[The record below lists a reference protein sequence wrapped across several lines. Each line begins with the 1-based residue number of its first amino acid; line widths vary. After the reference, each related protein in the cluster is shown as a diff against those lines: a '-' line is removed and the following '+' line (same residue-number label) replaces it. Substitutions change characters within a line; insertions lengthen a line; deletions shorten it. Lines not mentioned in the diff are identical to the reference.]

1 MKNISNLIKT
11 EKIPYLIAEIGINHN
26 GDIQLAKKLIDAAN
40 ACGWHCVKF
49 QKRDPDICVPEG
61 HKNVLRET
69 PWGEMTYIDYK
80 HRIEFQKKEYEVI
93 DEYCRQKPIDWSLS
107 IWDTNSLN
115 FATNF
120 DFPFIKIPSAHFT
133 NQQLIRSIVELDHFF
148 VLSTGMTNWEMI
160 DDTVNILEQKKSR
173 YALLHCNSSYPAPHH
188 ELNLAAIPEMKKRY
202 GCMVGY
208 SGHEYDLEPTV
219 IAVALGAEI
228 IERHITV
235 DHNMWGTDQKS
246 SLEVHGMD
254 LLKKRLK
261 NIKIMLGEP
270 KKFITESEKPFL
282 KKLRG

>member
-1 MKNISNLIKT
+1 
-11 EKIPYLIAEIGINHN
+11 
-26 GDIQLAKKLIDAAN
+26 
-40 ACGWHCVKF
+40 
-49 QKRDPDICVPEG
+49 
-61 HKNVLRET
+61 
-69 PWGEMTYIDYK
+69 
-80 HRIEFQKKEYEVI
+80 
-93 DEYCRQKPIDWSLS
+93 
-107 IWDTNSLN
+107 
-115 FATNF
+115 
-120 DFPFIKIPSAHFT
+120 
-133 NQQLIRSIVELDHFF
+133 
-148 VLSTGMTNWEMI
+148 MI

-173 YALLHCNSSYPAPHH
+173 YSLLHCNSSYPAPHH

-270 KKFITESEKPFL
+270 EKIITESEKPFL